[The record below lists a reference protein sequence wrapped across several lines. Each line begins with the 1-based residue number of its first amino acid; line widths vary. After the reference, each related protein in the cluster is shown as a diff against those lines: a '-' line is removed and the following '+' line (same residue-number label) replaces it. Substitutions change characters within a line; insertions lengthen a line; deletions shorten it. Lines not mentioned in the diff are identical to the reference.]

1 MKKTAI
7 LILTLFAAIGTSAQT
22 ITIRNISNKY
32 YNVKNIKYTCEGN
45 GSFSSIYYTELQKLY
60 KINQPDVEP
69 DVEIKILD
77 KISIRTTQTR
87 AEKVI
92 HIDYQNAGDFYR
104 KIKALYFHSQ
114 SLEFKIIIDDEVFP
128 NAGNWCF
135 VPLGSKE
142 NKESSV
148 SSYSLLPGYDNHLI
162 AEAFRKACPLIYTTK
177 TYNCNDTKLLEEIS
191 EFNIDDIII
200 QGQNINGLFGENQ
213 ITMLMY
219 VIENDKTALFEKLLQ
234 HKPNLEQKDK
244 NGWTAYMY
252 AKIFVHENMAKKLAA
267 MGAETTLTD
276 NTGKNIEELAI
287 SLNAKF
293 LMMAA
298 IQNKDIAMIK
308 NLLGKGVKITENN
321 DDKATYLKTA
331 ILTDNI
337 ELIRFITDQGILLN
351 TMFNNNRESVSDVAA
366 SNHCF
371 VALNY
376 FIEKNIPF
384 QSLKYNF
391 EWLSFAYKANFKEMI
406 LSFLSTNKADVES
419 FTSLLDKIINMKDY
433 IFIDKITALPQ
444 KQIFNLE
451 KLGNSFALLE
461 PKQIE
466 KYLVGF
472 DFEPIKS
479 DHAFRYLIN
488 KSLDKGNMKLYYWYL
503 SDSGFKLL
511 TKYNTPSEIALLQ
524 KNGEQMKCIDPDPV
538 ICMESFKKWP
548 QYIHKLDLLGI
559 IPLDYFIE
567 KGYDDMVEYL
577 VNNGAD
583 VNQVSMALR
592 KSPKT
597 YEEINCPSYSVL
609 DYAHK
614 FGNEDVIAILQ
625 KNGAKSWKAD
635 KHNLFVEAHM
645 ESYDSLLTLVNIHKL
660 PDFVATDSV
669 ILKSKWSKEK
679 VIVPGQSLYV
689 LLREKAYDSKVQ
701 KILIKLFDYGYKLE
715 DKPEDPILNKVLSS
729 SYSDYDF
736 VSRLIKE
743 GAIVDHPYY
752 VENGYKSPL
761 FMVSAYGHW
770 KNDKILELL
779 LKNGAKLDTKLKES
793 KENTIRKKI
802 QKEAKYLD
810 YDNVIELL
818 KKY

>member
-1 MKKTAI
+1 MKRYFLL
-7 LILTLFAAIGTSAQT
+7 LIALFALSYAKAQT
-22 ITIRNISNKY
+22 ITLRNISNKY
-32 YNVKNIKYTCEGN
+32 YNVKNIKYTCEGD
-45 GSFSSIYYTELQKLY
+45 GHFRSIYYTELQKFY

-77 KISIRTTQTR
+77 NIYIRTTQTR
-87 AEKVI
+87 AKKVI
-92 HIDYQNAGDFYR
+92 HIDNLNGADFYR
-104 KIKALYFHSQ
+104 TIKALYFHSQ
-114 SLEFKIIIDDEVFP
+114 ILEFKIIIDDEVFP
-128 NAGNWCF
+128 KSGDWCV

-148 SSYSLLPGYDNHLI
+148 SSYFLLPGYDNNLI
-162 AEAFRKACPLIYTTK
+162 AEAFRKTCPLIYTTK

-191 EFNIDDIII
+191 EFNIDDILI
-200 QGQNINGLFGENQ
+200 QGQNINGLFGENH

-219 VIENDKTALFEKLLQ
+219 AIENDKTALFEKLLQ

-244 NGWTAYMY
+244 NGWTAFMY
-252 AKIFVHENMAKKLAA
+252 AKIFVRENMAKKLAA

-287 SLNAKF
+287 SLNAKS

-308 NLLGKGVKITENN
+308 NLLAKGVKITENN

-337 ELIRFITDQGILLN
+337 ELIKFLTDQGILLN
-351 TMFNNNRESVSDVAA
+351 TMFNNNKESVSDVAA

-391 EWLSFAYKANFKEMI
+391 EWLPFAYKDNFKEII
-406 LSFLSTNKADVES
+406 LIMLSTNKADVES
-419 FTSLLDKIINMKDY
+419 FTSLLDEIINMKDY
-433 IFIDKITALPQ
+433 IFMDKITALPQ
-444 KQIFNLE
+444 KQMFNLE

-461 PKQIE
+461 PKQLE

-472 DFEPIKS
+472 DFEPIKL
-479 DHAFRYLIN
+479 HHTYRYLIN

-511 TKYNTPSEIALLQ
+511 TKYNTPAEIALLQ
-524 KNGEQMKCIDPDPV
+524 KNCEQMKCIDPDPV

-548 QYIHKLDLLGI
+548 QYIHKLDLLGV

-583 VNQVSMALR
+583 INRMTTVLR
-592 KSPKT
+592 KHDKIF
-597 YEEINCPSYSVL
+597 EELNCPAYSVL
-609 DYAHK
+609 DLAYK
-614 FGNEDVIAILQ
+614 YGNEDVIDILL
-625 KNGAKSWKAD
+625 KKGAKSWKSN
-635 KHNLFVEAHM
+635 KHNLVLEAYM
-645 ESYDSLLTLVNIHKL
+645 GNYDSLLTLVNFHKL

-679 VIVPGQSLYV
+679 VIVPGQSLYL
-689 LLREKAYDSKVQ
+689 LLRENAYDQKVQ

-715 DKPEDPILNKVLSS
+715 DKPEDPILNKVFNGFP
-729 SYSDYDF
+729 DYDL
-736 VSRLIKE
+736 VSRFIKE

-761 FMVSAYGHW
+761 FLVSAYGHW
-770 KNDKILELL
+770 ENDKILELL
-779 LKNGAKLDTKLKES
+779 LKNGAKLDTKLKDS

-802 QKEAKYLD
+802 QKEAKYFD
-810 YDNVIELL
+810 FDNVIELL